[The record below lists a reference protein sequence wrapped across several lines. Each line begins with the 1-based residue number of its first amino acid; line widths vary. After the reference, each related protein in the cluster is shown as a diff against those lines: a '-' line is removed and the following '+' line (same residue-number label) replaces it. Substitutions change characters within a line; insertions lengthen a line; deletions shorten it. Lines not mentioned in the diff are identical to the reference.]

1 MLSANQKNPRVFF
14 CFFSLTRFIQHFLR
28 SNSRWLWVNV
38 NFFRAFRK
46 RWNKKWRGKGMRE
59 LEKERQRE
67 REKEKLKS
75 KPFTKKKNYELWK
88 RQQQNCTCVWFEQMN
103 SNSMKET
110 KKIWKKKKKRF
121 GTCNCARI
129 NRHKFSEQTNTQI
142 HVRHIM
148 HTTIHPIVIK
158 SKQTTARLAA
168 NSITNN
174 IWCASV
180 GLLLKWLNIWSRAW
194 HFKRAKQS
202 RKKNVFCIFRNF
214 LSFYFV

>member
-1 MLSANQKNPRVFF
+1 MAGKRNE
-14 CFFSLTRFIQHFLR
+14 
-28 SNSRWLWVNV
+28 
-38 NFFRAFRK
+38 RAGKRK
-46 RWNKKWRGKGMRE
+46 T
-59 LEKERQRE
+59 EK
-67 REKEKLKS
+67 EKEKLKS

-110 KKIWKKKKKRF
+110 KKNWQKKKKRF

-142 HVRHIM
+142 HVRHIV

-180 GLLLKWLNIWSRAW
+180 RLLLKWLNMITRMTLQAS
-194 HFKRAKQS
+194 KAKQ
-202 RKKNVFCIFRNF
+202 KKECVLYFSKFPFVSFRLNKNHLCCRTHLF
-214 LSFYFV
+214 IYFILFWLLCV